1 MGLGRRRLPE
11 YDEAAPVQDAGR
23 ESRMQLPE
31 KVKKFLE
38 KPNFAV
44 LATVSPKGRPQATPV
59 WFMLDGEEILMDT
72 SQGRVKVRDLGGK
85 PHPAHGA
92 VDKDNPHLN
101 REIRGEGRPGV
112 ANGARDIDR
121 L

>member
-59 WFMLDGEEILMDT
+59 WFMLDGEDILMDT
-72 SQGRVKVRDLGGK
+72 SQGRVKLRNLEAK
-85 PHPAHGA
+85 PHAAIA
-92 VDKDNPHLN
+92 VVGKGHPHLYLPN
-101 REIRGEGRPGV
+101 RRQV
-112 ANGARDIDR
+112 R
-121 L
+121 LGLSDS